1 MNDSP
6 VALLRNGKEH
16 RKVIPSAIYEPIRG
30 DGLGQGQNYIVVI
43 TEPVTARTGEAHA
56 LKFSSGRTVP
66 AEVLSCHVGVEGWEL
81 AVRIRLEENG
91 EPAAEN

>member
-16 RKVIPSAIYEPIRG
+16 SKVIPSALYEPIRG
-30 DGLGQGQNYIVVI
+30 DGLGGNYIVVI

-66 AEVLSCHVGVEGWEL
+66 ADIISCHVGVEGWEL